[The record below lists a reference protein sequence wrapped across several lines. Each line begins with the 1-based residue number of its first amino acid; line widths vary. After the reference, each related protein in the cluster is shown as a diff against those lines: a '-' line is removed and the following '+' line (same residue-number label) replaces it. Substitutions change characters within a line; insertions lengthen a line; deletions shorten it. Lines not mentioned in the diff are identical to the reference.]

1 MNRIAEEIKSYFGC
15 GSMDSGDSLEHYG
28 MPRRSGRYPWGSGDN
43 PYQRTRDFLSRVEEL
58 KERGWSETPENI
70 MSEFG
75 LTTTQYR
82 TEKALAKNERRMLN
96 VATAKSLKQD
106 GLGET
111 EIARRMSQQLGKNI
125 NESTVRSWL
134 NAKSEAGMKQAK
146 KTDEYL
152 NKK

>member
-58 KERGWSETPENI
+58 KDQGWSETPENI

-82 TEKALAKNERRMLN
+82 TEKALAKNERRIGYG
-96 VATAKSLKQD
+96 S
-106 GLGET
+106 
-111 EIARRMSQQLGKNI
+111 
-125 NESTVRSWL
+125 
-134 NAKSEAGMKQAK
+134 
-146 KTDEYL
+146 
-152 NKK
+152 NKDK